1 MYRLG
6 CKIEQDHEDR
16 MTQSKCTEV
25 LAQKRIDRT
34 QVLLA
39 AVNLEVMRLAG
50 KVEQRTIFTQ
60 SFMIE
65 HQVTMERI
73 LSTG

>member
-65 HQVTMERI
+65 HHVTMKRI

>member
-16 MTQSKCTEV
+16 MAQSNCTEV

-34 QVLLA
+34 QVSLA

-50 KVEQRTIFTQ
+50 EVEQRTIFTQ
-60 SFMIE
+60 GFMIE
-65 HQVTMERI
+65 HQVRMKPI

>member
-65 HQVTMERI
+65 HQVTMKRI

>member
-34 QVLLA
+34 QVSLA

-50 KVEQRTIFTQ
+50 EVEQRTIFTQ

-65 HQVTMERI
+65 HQVRMKRI